1 MNSEKKYY
9 KLKLCYSYE
18 KNKKCDKG
26 NYCTYAHGKEE
37 LKSYKKECING
48 LACFKKDCQFSHPKD
63 WNYINNVKTCE
74 YYMNGFCKN
83 GDNCD
88 FKHIKEDIKI
98 NTDEKNNKIDENIC
112 KNLYINNNNDFPSLN
127 ENTDFNKKNIVEEGL
142 KEIVNNIKND
152 EIQNK
157 ELDSNFEIFIN
168 GNKYTDNI
176 LNIMDE
182 NIKNTEVIEH
192 VEDTNSNI
200 IKENNGRS
208 LDDIDNINKNK
219 DLVIELEENFEE
231 YIKKIKNNIDKV
243 FTGNKYIYGVNMKFE
258 LNKIMSEIN
267 LFKNNYQDIIEKNKD
282 NICSL

>member
-26 NYCTYAHGKEE
+26 NDCTYAHGKEE

-48 LACFKKDCQFSHPKD
+48 LACFKKDCQFSHPED
-63 WNYINNVKTCE
+63 WNYRNNVKTCE

-88 FKHIKEDIKI
+88 FKHIKEDIEI

-112 KNLYINNNNDFPSLN
+112 KNLDINNNNDFPSLN

-142 KEIVNNIKND
+142 KEIVNNI
-152 EIQNK
+152 
-157 ELDSNFEIFIN
+157 
-168 GNKYTDNI
+168 

-200 IKENNGRS
+200 IKENNSKS
-208 LDDIDNINKNK
+208 LDDIDNINKTK
-219 DLVIELEENFEE
+219 DLVIELEKNFEE

-243 FTGNKYIYGVNMKFE
+243 FTGNKYIYSVNMKFE
-258 LNKIMSEIN
+258 LNKIMSKIN
-267 LFKNNYQDIIEKNKD
+267 LFKNNYQDIIEKEG
-282 NICSL
+282 